1 MNNEAK
7 LFVGSLFLSGSPLKV
22 DFFRKMMEPINL
34 ENRLLEYCEYFN
46 NLNIGL
52 YIRQVAGGFQMV
64 TDKEIFEEL
73 KPFFGEKT
81 ENLSRAA
88 LETLAV
94 IAYKQ
99 PVTKI
104 EIEDLRGVNSSGT
117 IRLLLDRNLIKT
129 IGRKDV
135 PGRPLLYAT
144 TKNFY
149 EYFGLKSLADLPTFR
164 EWQEISQNK

>member
-7 LFVGSLFLSGSPLKV
+7 LFIGSLFLSGAPLKTE
-22 DFFRKMMEPINL
+22 FFRKMMDPLNL
-34 ENRLLEYCEYFN
+34 ENRLSEYCENFN
-46 NLNIGL
+46 NMNIGL

-64 TDKEIFEEL
+64 TDKDVFDEL

-104 EIEDLRGVNSSGT
+104 EIEDLRGVNTSGT
-117 IRLLLDRNLIKT
+117 IRLLMDKNLIKV

-135 PGRPLLYAT
+135 PGKPLLYAT
-144 TKNFY
+144 TKKFY
-149 EYFGLKSLADLPTFR
+149 EYFGLKSLSDLPTFR
-164 EWQEISQNK
+164 EWQEISQK